1 MKKNY
6 TILSLYYALM
16 ALGLFVCKHLLNTP
30 YGSSNF
36 SEKFLPFMI
45 LLSLLVLYYG
55 LKNKDQL
62 VLSRSKSPSYLLSAL
77 IFIPV
82 AGFGIYSIIKGFS
95 LNLAFFVLIIDTALI
110 GIAEEGMFRGI
121 VLGGL
126 VRKIH
131 PVLAILISAF
141 LFSLLH
147 ILNILGGLPFS
158 EVTNQMLS
166 TFIMGVFL
174 ASMYLD
180 TKNIIFPIIFHSLWD
195 YILLSE
201 SLAEISFLPLLLI
214 GINVG
219 EIIVSL
225 LIIIKLMKA
234 SKQFYI

>member
-6 TILSLYYALM
+6 TILSLYYVLM
-16 ALGLFVCKHLLNTP
+16 ALGLFVCKHFLNTP
-30 YGSSNF
+30 YDSSNF
-36 SEKFLPFMI
+36 SKKFLPFMI

-55 LKNKDQL
+55 LKNKDEL
-62 VLSRSKSPSYLLSAL
+62 TLSKSKSPSYLLSAL
-77 IFIPV
+77 VFVPV
-82 AGFGIYSIIKGFS
+82 AAFGVYSIVKSFS
-95 LNLAFFVLIIDTALI
+95 LNLAFFILIIDTALI

-131 PVLAILISAF
+131 PVLAILISSLF
-141 LFSLLH
+141 FSLLH
-147 ILNILGGLPFS
+147 ILNVLGGLPFS

-174 ASMYLD
+174 AAMYLD

-201 SLAEISFLPLLLI
+201 SLADISFLLLI

-219 EIIVSL
+219 EIIISL

-234 SKQFYI
+234 NKQFYI